1 MSFLSEKIT
10 EIGLPAEL
18 YLFTVPPNQ
27 VAVEK
32 YILRNTDQSQH
43 KIQKMPDINFHTRS
57 RKRIH

>member
-10 EIGLPAEL
+10 EIGLSAEL

-32 YILRNTDQSQH
+32 YILRNIDQSQH
-43 KIQKMPDINFHTRS
+43 IIRKMPR
-57 RKRIH
+57 